1 MTANNILRSE
11 ETYSQFSLICAL
23 NFSDLLAAFVELK
36 SGHGLNAASCGGL
49 LIRIDINLGKD
60 NRGKFFLHFFVNRRN
75 HFAGPAPRG
84 RKVDDDQRLRQRVTI
99 VVKRDA
105 RVGGCVPQKR
115 LLTGILEEWQV
126 F

>member
-23 NFSDLLAAFVELK
+23 DFSDLLAAFVELK
-36 SGHGLNAASCGGL
+36 SGHGLNAASSCSL

-75 HFAGPAPRG
+75 HFAGPAPRVAVKSMMTKG
-84 RKVDDDQRLRQRVTI
+84 CGKELKLWYNEMRGWGLRAAEAIVD
-99 VVKRDA
+99 
-105 RVGGCVPQKR
+105 
-115 LLTGILEEWQV
+115 WYS
-126 F
+126 